1 MLGMFTP
8 GSHIA
13 LEDIHHTF
21 GELELSPLP
30 SVFASSSG
38 RVMTKGVTP
47 LLTFHA
53 TEMQIKQNILP
64 SVTLLTFLKKREI
77 ITKLLSV
84 CKVFVTFSGNRQGTS
99 IQMTLSAVDVL
110 TDR

>member
-8 GSHIA
+8 SSHVA

-21 GELELSPLP
+21 GELQLAPLP
-30 SVFASSSG
+30 NVFASSSG
-38 RVMTKGVTP
+38 RAMTKGVTP

-53 TEMQIKQNILP
+53 TKMQIRQNTMTTA
-64 SVTLLTFLKKREI
+64 TLLTFLKKRDNHKIAE
-77 ITKLLSV
+77 
-84 CKVFVTFSGNRQGTS
+84 CMQGHRHA
-99 IQMTLSAVDVL
+99 QKEQAWKNDPDDYECCGHVL

>member
-8 GSHIA
+8 GSHVA

-21 GELELSPLP
+21 GELQLAPLP

-38 RVMTKGVTP
+38 RAMTKGITP

-53 TEMQIKQNILP
+53 TKMQIRQNILTTA
-64 SVTLLTFLKKREI
+64 TLLTFLKRE
-77 ITKLLSV
+77 
-84 CKVFVTFSGNRQGTS
+84 R
-99 IQMTLSAVDVL
+99 
-110 TDR
+110 